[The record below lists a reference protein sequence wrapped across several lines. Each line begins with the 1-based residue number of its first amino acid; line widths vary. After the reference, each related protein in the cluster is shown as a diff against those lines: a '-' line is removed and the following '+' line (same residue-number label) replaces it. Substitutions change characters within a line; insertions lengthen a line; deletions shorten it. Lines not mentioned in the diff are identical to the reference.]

1 MKNPSASIVCGSLLL
16 VFGQLA
22 VVFVPPAAVAQE
34 RVLFP
39 FSTID
44 SSAPPFGSPVAD
56 GKGDLYTLANSECP
70 TSTSS
75 SPCFSLNMLIPPAVA
90 GGQWGVL
97 QPVSGTRPGTV
108 NAGLVRDSH
117 GNLYGAATGGRNNTG
132 YVFQIVPVG
141 DPVYN
146 QWTFSVIYNFQAAND
161 AAAPTSSLV
170 IDSAGNLYGASYF
183 NNSGNG
189 SVFQLKPPATK
200 GGAWTESVLYTVDS
214 PTGVI
219 VGRNDDSQG
228 NLFGMTLAGGA
239 NGNGLVFELSPP
251 TSSGSWTEQTLYNF
265 PADDAAAKGAR
276 HAAAHASALPPKGQD
291 FPYENTLAID
301 TAGNLYGTQTF
312 GGTSNNGNV
321 FALSPPAS
329 SGGSWNFSTLY
340 SFAGSPDGANP
351 AGGITVG
358 PNGVLYGTT
367 YFGGPRTNYGGNLG
381 TVFQLTPP
389 KSAGNPW
396 TEKILR
402 NFTGGFD
409 GMNPASSVIVNAR
422 GIFGTTTE
430 GGGTTGVGGS
440 GTVFQ
445 IAP

>member
-1 MKNPSASIVCGSLLL
+1 MKNPSPPIVCGSLLL
-16 VFGQLA
+16 AFGMLA

-70 TSTSS
+70 TGTSS
-75 SPCFSLNMLIPPAVA
+75 SPCFSLNMLIPPTVA

-97 QPVSGTRPGTV
+97 QPVSGTRPGAV
-108 NAGLVRDSH
+108 NAGLVRDSR
-117 GNLYGAATGGRNNTG
+117 GNLYGTASGGTNNTG
-132 YVFQIVPVG
+132 YVFQIVPMG

-146 QWTFSVIYNFQAAND
+146 EWIFNVIYNFQAAND

-170 IDSAGNLYGASYF
+170 IDSAGNLYGASYY
-183 NNSGNG
+183 NPSGNG
-189 SVFQLKPPATK
+189 SVFRLKPPTTK
-200 GGAWTESVLYTVDS
+200 AGAWTESVLYTVGS

-219 VGRNDDSQG
+219 VDSHD
-228 NLFGMTLAGGA
+228 NLFGMTLAGGV

-251 TSSGSWTEQTLYNF
+251 ATSGGSWTEQTLYSF
-265 PADDAAAKGAR
+265 PAGDAAAKSAR
-276 HAAAHASALPPKGQD
+276 ESGIDAAAPPPKGSD
-291 FPYENTLAID
+291 VPAENTLAMD
-301 TAGNLYGTQTF
+301 SGGTLYGTQPF
-312 GGTSNNGNV
+312 GGTSNEGYV
-321 FALSPPAS
+321 FKLSPPPS
-329 SGGSWNFSTLY
+329 SGGAWDFSTLY
-340 SFAGSPDGANP
+340 SFAGSPDGAIP
-351 AGGITVG
+351 AAGVTVG
-358 PNGVLYGTT
+358 PNNALYGTT
-367 YFGGPRTNYGGNLG
+367 YYGGPRTSYGGTLG

-389 KSAGNPW
+389 KNSGDPW

-409 GMNPASSVIVNAR
+409 GVNPTSSLIVNAR
-422 GIFGTTTE
+422 GTFGTTTE
-430 GGGTTGVGGS
+430 GGGSTGVGGS